1 METLP
6 SQTVARLA
14 RTARLELTPEELERS
29 GQDLQK
35 MLAAFESLSSFVP
48 REWSQGPIGTGGF
61 NESSLSVDTSRPDD
75 VLNALD
81 RATFLALAPDSDG
94 VYVRVPLILGGGS

>member
-29 GQDLQK
+29 GHDLQK
-35 MLAAFESLSSFVP
+35 ILAAFESLSTFVP
-48 REWSQGPIGTGGF
+48 REGSQGPADTVRL
-61 NESSLSVDTSRPDD
+61 NEGSEARGTSRPDN

-81 RATFLALAPDSDG
+81 KAAFLAQAPDSDG